1 MSISQYSHPQS
12 FTNITFTT
20 ITSLGCINHFVLLP
34 FRCHRC
40 QQLRIQSEELDV
52 ATFKELN
59 IAILD
64 QMNHLD
70 LYYWF
75 KQQQWAATATV
86 DYAIVI
92 AGVWLLPI

>member
-1 MSISQYSHPQS
+1 M
-12 FTNITFTT
+12 
-20 ITSLGCINHFVLLP
+20 
-34 FRCHRC
+34 
-40 QQLRIQSEELDV
+40 